1 MFKGRYLRVLK
12 VQGLES
18 RKFKIKWTSK
28 MYETGKESSEVG
40 GRLAGENCEACRG
53 YESLACKLQY
63 A

>member
-1 MFKGRYLRVLK
+1 M
-12 VQGLES
+12 ES

-53 YESLACKLQY
+53 DESLARKL
-63 A
+63 